1 MTVLETITECP
12 RSSESEPV
20 SEILVVTQ
28 TDTEEVDNDSP
39 ESDETMRL
47 LQSTEQSSFPSPRAK
62 NQTQK

>member
-12 RSSESEPV
+12 RSSGSEPV
-20 SEILVVTQ
+20 SDILVVTR